1 MPNTPPDPRLTPLA
15 DRPASPPPHAHTPP
29 PTDPQR
35 QALERFI
42 AREVSLLWV
51 GMVGNMLAAIGF
63 VCLAAW
69 IIVSTYRGVSV
80 WPAVI
85 TTLGA
90 IGLYLLI
97 ERLADRRGRHTLARL
112 EDLQRTTSSP
122 DDDRVNGHDARAN
135 PPRGG

>member
-1 MPNTPPDPRLTPLA
+1 MPDTPPDPRFTPLA
-15 DRPASPPPHAHTPP
+15 DRSASPTPHAHTPP
-29 PTDPQR
+29 QNDPQR

-63 VCLAAW
+63 MGLAAW
-69 IIVSTYRGVSV
+69 IIISTYRGVSV
-80 WPAVI
+80 WPAVL

-112 EDLQRTTSSP
+112 EDMQRTATSP
-122 DDDRVNGHDARAN
+122 DDDRAHGHDARAN
-135 PPRGG
+135 PPRAD